1 MEKIKR
7 LQILPGEMILPLG
20 LILLVNYASYFLT
33 RPFTTK
39 LYHYDMTL
47 PIDEGIPLVP
57 WTVVIYFGCY
67 LFWIVNYVLA
77 CRQNRDEAF
86 RFCCAEILA
95 KFACM
100 CFYILLPTT
109 NVRPAV
115 EGTTVFDELMR
126 LLYQMDA
133 ADNLFPSIHCLVS
146 WFCVIGVRKNPN
158 IPLAYKVFSVLL
170 AVAVF
175 VSTLTTKQHVIVDII
190 GAVVLAEGAYLAV
203 GATGLSRAFRR
214 MAEWMYAGILRTGKH
229 FQTPRK
235 CK

>member
-7 LQILPGEMILPLG
+7 LQILPGEMILSLG

-47 PIDEGIPLVP
+47 PIDERIPFVP
-57 WTVVIYFGCY
+57 WTVVIYYGCY
-67 LFWIVNYVLA
+67 LFWVVNYVLA
-77 CRQNRDEAF
+77 CRQNKDEAF
-86 RFCCAEILA
+86 CFCCAEIMA
-95 KFACM
+95 KFVCM

-115 EGTTVFDELMR
+115 EGTTIFDELMR

-158 IPLAYKVFSVLL
+158 IPLAYKVFSVLF

-203 GATGLSRAFRR
+203 GATGLSRAYGR
-214 MAEWMYAGILRTGKH
+214 MMEWVNTGFQKIGIK
-229 FQTPRK
+229 FQSSRK